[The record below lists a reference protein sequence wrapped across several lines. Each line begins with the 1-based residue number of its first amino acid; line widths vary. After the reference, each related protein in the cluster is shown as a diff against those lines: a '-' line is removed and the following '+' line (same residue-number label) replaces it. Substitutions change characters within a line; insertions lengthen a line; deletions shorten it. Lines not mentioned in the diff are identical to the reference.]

1 MKKYAIILV
10 WMNIIAPIY
19 ATIPT
24 EDINSNKIID
34 ELYTKSILLKEL
46 KKYNQS
52 KSLLMQIINKDTKQV
67 DAYLLIAELEYLMNN
82 WLQAI
87 EQTKTYLQII
97 DFKDTK
103 NYLDISWAY
112 FLIGESRNSMD
123 YIIQF
128 IQDNKELLNTNIY
141 ILIDTILKK
150 GFYHFIQDE
159 DLMFNLIITTI
170 FQIETYDDTIFTIFL
185 NNLAIIKQIPFYEFN
200 KIKIKDLELQIKT
213 LKKIKNSINGI
224 AKIT

>member
-1 MKKYAIILV
+1 MRKYAIMLV
-10 WMNIIAPIY
+10 WMNIITFVY

-24 EDINSNKIID
+24 EDINKID
-34 ELYTKSILLKEL
+34 EFYTKSMLLKKL

-52 KSLLMQIINKDTKQV
+52 KALLMQIINTEPKQV

-87 EQTKTYLQII
+87 EQTKTYLKII

-112 FLIGESRNSMD
+112 FLMGESRNSMD
-123 YIIQF
+123 YIMQF

-159 DLMFNLIITTI
+159 DLIFNLIINTL

-185 NNLAIIKQIPFYEFN
+185 NNLEIIKQIPFYEFN
-200 KIKIKDLELQIKT
+200 KIKIKDLELQIRA
-213 LKKIKNSINGI
+213 LKKLKNSINDI
-224 AKIT
+224 AKTV

>member
-1 MKKYAIILV
+1 MKKYAIMLI
-10 WMNIIAPIY
+10 WINITTHIY

-24 EDINSNKIID
+24 EDINNNKID

-52 KSLLMQIINKDTKQV
+52 KSLLMQIINKDPKQV

-87 EQTKTYLQII
+87 EQTKIYLQII

-112 FLIGESRNSMD
+112 FLIGESSNSMD

-150 GFYHFIQDE
+150 DF
-159 DLMFNLIITTI
+159 TTS
-170 FQIETYDDTIFTIFL
+170 Y
-185 NNLAIIKQIPFYEFN
+185 KM
-200 KIKIKDLELQIKT
+200 KI
-213 LKKIKNSINGI
+213 
-224 AKIT
+224 

>member
-1 MKKYAIILV
+1 MRKYAITIV
-10 WMNIIAPIY
+10 WMNIIASIY

-24 EDINSNKIID
+24 EDINKID
-34 ELYTKSILLKEL
+34 ELYTKSMLLKEL

-52 KSLLMQIINKDTKQV
+52 KALLMQIINTDPKQV

-123 YIIQF
+123 YIMQF

-159 DLMFNLIITTI
+159 DLIFNLIINTL
-170 FQIETYDDTIFTIFL
+170 FQIETYDDIIFTIFL
-185 NNLAIIKQIPFYEFN
+185 NNLDIIKQMPFYEFN
-200 KIKIKDLELQIKT
+200 KIKIQDLELQIRA
-213 LKKIKNSINGI
+213 LKRLKNSINDI
-224 AKIT
+224 AKTG

>member
-1 MKKYAIILV
+1 MKKYAIMLV
-10 WMNIIAPIY
+10 WINIITSIY

-24 EDINSNKIID
+24 EDINKID
-34 ELYTKSILLKEL
+34 ELYTKSMVLKEL
-46 KKYNQS
+46 KEYNQS
-52 KSLLMQIINKDTKQV
+52 KALLMQIINTDPKQV

-87 EQTKTYLQII
+87 EQTKIYLQII

-123 YIIQF
+123 YIMHF

-159 DLMFNLIITTI
+159 DLIFNLIINTL

-185 NNLAIIKQIPFYEFN
+185 NNLDIIKQMPFYKFN
-200 KIKIKDLELQIKT
+200 KIKIKDLELQIRA
-213 LKKIKNSINGI
+213 LKKLKNSINDI
-224 AKIT
+224 AKIV

>member
-52 KSLLMQIINKDTKQV
+52 KSLLMQIINKDPKQV

-213 LKKIKNSINGI
+213 LKNIKNSINGI
-224 AKIT
+224 TKIT

>member
-1 MKKYAIILV
+1 MKKYVIMLI
-10 WMNIIAPIY
+10 WMNITTFIY

-24 EDINSNKIID
+24 EDINKID
-34 ELYTKSILLKEL
+34 ELYTKSMLLKEL

-52 KSLLMQIINKDTKQV
+52 KALLMQIINTDPKQV

-112 FLIGESRNSMD
+112 FLMGESRNSMD
-123 YIIQF
+123 YIMQF

-159 DLMFNLIITTI
+159 DLIFNLIINTL

-185 NNLAIIKQIPFYEFN
+185 NNLDIIKQMPFYKFN
-200 KIKIKDLELQIKT
+200 KIKIKDLELQIRA
-213 LKKIKNSINGI
+213 LKKLKNSTNDI
-224 AKIT
+224 AKTGWFF

>member
-1 MKKYAIILV
+1 MKKYAIILI

-52 KSLLMQIINKDTKQV
+52 KSLLMQIINKDPKQV

-224 AKIT
+224 TKIT

>member
-1 MKKYAIILV
+1 MKKYAIMLI
-10 WMNIIAPIY
+10 WINITTHIY

-24 EDINSNKIID
+24 EDINNNKID

-52 KSLLMQIINKDTKQV
+52 KSLLMQIINKDPKQV

-87 EQTKTYLQII
+87 EQTKIYLQII

-112 FLIGESRNSMD
+112 FLIGESSNSMD

-213 LKKIKNSINGI
+213 LKKIKNSMNGI

>member
-1 MKKYAIILV
+1 MKKYVIMLI
-10 WMNIIAPIY
+10 WMNIITFIY

-24 EDINSNKIID
+24 EDINKID
-34 ELYTKSILLKEL
+34 ELYTKSMLLKEL

-52 KSLLMQIINKDTKQV
+52 KALLMQIINTDPKQV

-97 DFKDTK
+97 DLKDTK

-112 FLIGESRNSMD
+112 FLMGESRNSMD
-123 YIIQF
+123 YIMQF

-159 DLMFNLIITTI
+159 DLIFNLIINTL

-185 NNLAIIKQIPFYEFN
+185 NNLDIIKQMPFYKFN
-200 KIKIKDLELQIKT
+200 KIKIKDLELQIRA
-213 LKKIKNSINGI
+213 LKKLKNSTNDI
-224 AKIT
+224 AKTGWFF

>member
-34 ELYTKSILLKEL
+34 GLYTKSILLKEL

-52 KSLLMQIINKDTKQV
+52 KSLLMQIINKDPKQV

-224 AKIT
+224 TKIT